1 MQLTV
6 TQNRDVNI
14 VRVKESRLTYPILAA
29 FYAEVRQI
37 VEDGARRLLIDL
49 EDVTYIDSAGVGC
62 LIDIHNLVERR
73 DGTLRLSSLQPRV
86 ETMLLMVGVHKVVH
100 VDRKQA
106 DALAA
111 FGLTAMPN
119 GEFPAHTV

>member
-6 TQNRDVNI
+6 TRNTDVNV
-14 VRVKESRLTYPILAA
+14 VRVKESRLTYPVLAD
-29 FYAEVRQI
+29 FYGEVREI
-37 VEDGARRLLIDL
+37 VEEGARRLLIDL
-49 EDVTYIDSAGVGC
+49 EPVAFIDSAAIGC

-73 DGTLRLSSLQPRV
+73 DGTLRLSGLQPRV

-100 VDRKQA
+100 VDRKEA

-111 FGLTAMPN
+111 FGVPPGPN
-119 GEFPAHTV
+119 GELATHVA